1 MAQLKTKIALVTMKC
16 RRGCG
21 RSVTTLN
28 RPISGAHEAHAEF
41 SGICEHCITPEE
53 RRSMIEAQVDAIL
66 KMCGR

>member
-1 MAQLKTKIALVTMKC
+1 MARLNTKIALVTMKC

-28 RPISGAHEAHAEF
+28 RSISGAHEVHAEL
-41 SGICEHCITPEE
+41 SGICEQCITPEE
-53 RRSMIEAQVDAIL
+53 RRRITEVQVDAIL